1 MPNPKP
7 SAKSLTLDPNDDND
21 NALSIGVG
29 KGKCFEPRLFCR
41 LNLRSTRAYRAELY
55 RGIRFQGF
63 WFSRVSSETIQV
75 IVPGSVKNKI
85 NMIVTKIMNVIKIMF
100 VTKIMIVTQGIRP
113 TTRKQRC
120 HAKT

>member
-1 MPNPKP
+1 
-7 SAKSLTLDPNDDND
+7 
-21 NALSIGVG
+21 
-29 KGKCFEPRLFCR
+29 
-41 LNLRSTRAYRAELY
+41 
-55 RGIRFQGF
+55 
-63 WFSRVSSETIQV
+63 V